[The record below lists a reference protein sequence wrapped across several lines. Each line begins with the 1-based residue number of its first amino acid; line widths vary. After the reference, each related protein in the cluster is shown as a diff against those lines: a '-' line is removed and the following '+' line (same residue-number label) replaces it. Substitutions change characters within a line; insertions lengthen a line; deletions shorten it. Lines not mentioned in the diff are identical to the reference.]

1 MNEIKNYNEISS
13 VLSGRFLCILDTE
26 TTGLDP
32 KVEKLTEFGAI
43 LIDPNGSKVMEF
55 DTLINPEVPI
65 PENIT
70 QITHITDEMVSTA
83 PNFKTASTDIFN
95 IMVFGKPVIVAHNAQ
110 FDIGFLRESF
120 KRIGIELDLVCSD
133 YLCTRNF
140 AKEFN
145 KQGKFDNKGKNS
157 LEHLALNVFGIPD
170 PGHHR
175 ALNDVTVCYELLKK
189 LIELAEK

>member
-13 VLSGRFLCILDTE
+13 ILAGRYLVVLDTE

-32 KVEKLTEFGAI
+32 VKERLTEFGAI
-43 LIDPNGSKVMEF
+43 LIDPNRSQVMEF
-55 DTLINPEVPI
+55 DTLINPEVDV

-70 QITHITDEMVSTA
+70 QITGITNEMVSTA
-83 PNFKTASTDIFN
+83 PTFKTASTDIYN
-95 IMVFGKPVIVAHNAQ
+95 IISYKNPVIVAHNAQ

-120 KRIGIELDLVCSD
+120 KRIGIDFELICTD

-140 AKEFN
+140 AKEFA
-145 KQGKFDNKGKNS
+145 KQGKYDNKGKNA
-157 LEHLALNVFGIPD
+157 LEHLAKNVFGIPD

-189 LIELAEK
+189 LIELSEK